1 MAEVKKKG
9 GGGTG
14 GNDRTAQSTPPYL
27 NHTPSN
33 AKDRCH
39 MMEWDKGSRGER
51 SRLGT
56 SVSLRVDSTSK
67 TKLRQE
73 KEKEKEFRIPKT
85 SDPH

>member
-1 MAEVKKKG
+1 
-9 GGGTG
+9 
-14 GNDRTAQSTPPYL
+14 
-27 NHTPSN
+27 
-33 AKDRCH
+33 